1 MADGDW
7 PWSLVSFPSLASLA
21 LQRYPTAGCTSIN
34 ALLETNWPKLFSS
47 KNLRYFQVKLLK
59 MNLLLV
65 KSENLFKLLVASSF
79 FL

>member
-1 MADGDW
+1 M
-7 PWSLVSFPSLASLA
+7 
-21 LQRYPTAGCTSIN
+21 N